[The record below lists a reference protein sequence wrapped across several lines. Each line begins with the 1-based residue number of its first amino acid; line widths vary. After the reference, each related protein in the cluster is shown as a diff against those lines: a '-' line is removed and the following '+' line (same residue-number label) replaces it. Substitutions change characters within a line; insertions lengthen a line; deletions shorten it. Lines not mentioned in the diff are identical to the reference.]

1 MKKRIRTIL
10 AGILCL
16 CMVLAL
22 CGCGGQL
29 RSYRPIDNVED
40 LDGRKIGVTMGY
52 AADYILS
59 PRDGRDM
66 FLYRYDTNADML
78 MALCYRQVDAIVVDA
93 LTWQV
98 INSSNKGLHRVEE
111 PAAMDGSILYS
122 QRNKADLRDAF
133 NEFIAEYRQTEAY
146 ADLAERIQNFD
157 GSNYAYHSQEMT
169 GTGRKVIMGYDME
182 CYPFCF
188 VTAGGEMQGFEVE
201 LMIAFA
207 NANNYQLELVP
218 SAELDMY
225 MGIENNKY
233 DMIFGQIS
241 IAYAGEA
248 ELIGIPTTDPYFERP
263 LYFVEVDDLS
273 QVEIGEMLEE
283 MD

>member
-1 MKKRIRTIL
+1 MKKRIRKIL

-29 RSYRPIDNVED
+29 RSYRSIDNVED

-52 AADYILS
+52 AADYTLS
-59 PRDGRDM
+59 HRDGKDM

-93 LTWQV
+93 LTWQM
-98 INSSNKGLHRVEE
+98 INGTNTGLHRVEQ
-111 PAAMDGSILYS
+111 PAAMDGSMLYS
-122 QRNKADLRDAF
+122 RRDEPDLRDAF
-133 NEFIAEYRQTEAY
+133 NAFFAEYRQTQAY
-146 ADLAERIQNFD
+146 ADLMDRMLSFD
-157 GSNYAYHSQEMT
+157 GNNYEYRGQEMT
-169 GTGRKVIMGYDME
+169 GTGREVIMGYDMA
-182 CYPFCF
+182 CYPSCF
-188 VTAGGEMQGFEVE
+188 VTADGEMQGFEVE

-225 MGIENNKY
+225 MGIENGKY

-241 IAYAGEA
+241 VAYAGEA
-248 ELIGIPTTDPYFERP
+248 ELIGIPTTDIYFERP

-273 QVEIGEMLEE
+273 EVEIGDILEE
-283 MD
+283 ME

>member
-1 MKKRIRTIL
+1 MKKRIQNSL
-10 AGILCL
+10 AGLLCL

-29 RSYRPIDNVED
+29 QSYRPIDNVED

-59 PRDGRDM
+59 SRDGRDM

-93 LTWQV
+93 LTWKV
-98 INSSNKGLHRVEE
+98 INNSNQGLHRVED
-111 PAAMDGSILYS
+111 PAAQDGSILYS
-122 QRNKADLRDAF
+122 RRDRADLRDAF
-133 NEFIAEYRQTEAY
+133 NAFIAEYRQTREY
-146 ADLAERIQNFD
+146 AELADRLLNFD
-157 GSNYAYHSQEMT
+157 GSNYEYQPRELT
-169 GTGRKVIMGYDME
+169 GTGEKVVMGYDME

-188 VTAGGEMQGFEVE
+188 VTADGEMQGFDVE
-201 LMIAFA
+201 LMTAFA

-225 MGIENNKY
+225 MGIENGKY

-248 ELIGIPTTDPYFERP
+248 ELIGIPTTDTYFERP
-263 LYFVEVDDLS
+263 LYFVEVNDLS
-273 QVEIGEMLEE
+273 EVEISGVLEE
-283 MD
+283 ME